1 MPQHPPA
8 VYAVTAKGLALGRR
22 LADHLGATLFAPAR
36 LADAYGATP
45 FDSLAQ
51 LVAATFDARPAHV
64 FVCAC
69 GIAVRAIA
77 AHLRDKTR
85 DPAVVCLDDAGR
97 FAVSLLSGH
106 LGGANDLARDLA
118 ALTGAI
124 PVVTTATDAAGAPA
138 IEMLA
143 RECGLGLGNPA
154 AVRRVNAALAAGKR
168 VAVFDP
174 LGLFS
179 VADAQAAAFFEW
191 AAAPV
196 APDADTPL
204 VAVDWRLGLE
214 APDRLYLRPK
224 VLVAGV
230 GCRRGAPAADILG
243 LLEAVCRERGLSRD
257 SIGVVASIEAK
268 RDEPGLIEAAAR
280 LGAALAFFSSEQLAA
295 VPAPHPSDTV
305 KRHMGVGSVCEAA
318 AMLASGGGKL
328 LAPKTVT
335 KCSTAALCLAV

>member
-1 MPQHPPA
+1 
-8 VYAVTAKGLALGRR
+8 
-22 LADHLGATLFAPAR
+22 
-36 LADAYGATP
+36 
-45 FDSLAQ
+45 
-51 LVAATFDARPAHV
+51 
-64 FVCAC
+64 
-69 GIAVRAIA
+69 
-77 AHLRDKTR
+77 
-85 DPAVVCLDDAGR
+85 
-97 FAVSLLSGH
+97 
-106 LGGANDLARDLA
+106 
-118 ALTGAI
+118 
-124 PVVTTATDAAGAPA
+124 
-138 IEMLA
+138 
-143 RECGLGLGNPA
+143 
-154 AVRRVNAALAAGKR
+154 
-168 VAVFDP
+168 
-174 LGLFS
+174 
-179 VADAQAAAFFEW
+179 
-191 AAAPV
+191 
-196 APDADTPL
+196 

-243 LLEAVCRERGLSRD
+243 LLERVCRARGLSRD